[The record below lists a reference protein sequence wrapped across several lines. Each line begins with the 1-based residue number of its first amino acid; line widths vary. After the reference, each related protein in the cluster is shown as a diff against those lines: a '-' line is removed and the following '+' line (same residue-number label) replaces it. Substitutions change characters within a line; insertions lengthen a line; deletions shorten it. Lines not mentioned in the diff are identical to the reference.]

1 MSFVAQDAAGA
12 WGLYR
17 VDTSRRVIRVPT
29 QQEPRQAC
37 VVPDGSKLVYAAAD
51 GTLRLVAAGSAQ
63 ETVLAR
69 ADAKRSYT
77 QPCMAV
83 DGREIYAV
91 EMADGKSLE
100 TEILRF
106 GSAPEPARIARQP
119 GAQHDPFVFQRRWLV
134 YASVGCSDGCE
145 ELLVEIWGRDLL
157 AGKARQ
163 LTLLNALSQGPVT
176 DGRRVVFSSNAS
188 GTHQLWQVG
197 FDGGGIRRLTDG
209 PLSGRTACTLRRRGS
224 FCSVGP
230 GGCDPG
236 PTVGGRRRDHAGCA
250 RLEVL
255 SCVEVLVMNA
265 FRVMGA
271 ALLGLP
277 LLAWSQVSLQRMSE
291 GELAS
296 ARGAHVTYTVRTG
309 RSGDLAL
316 EVLTSDGDLVRRVV
330 SGPTAPGDHQLKWDG
345 KDDTGQPVPDEAY
358 CVRAVLVSEGGRVVD
373 DPCSRTGGRGHLGH
387 SATLSS
393 TGDIAYTLDRPAR
406 VLIRVGVKNGAMLR
420 SLSVWRPRPAGRNLQ
435 RWNGFSMTVVW
446 WICAPTGWRCS

>member
-1 MSFVAQDAAGA
+1 MKDGGRSARRLVAALASMAGLAVGVHAQPESDLPPGLSFVAQDAAGA
-12 WGLYR
+12 WSLYR

-77 QPCMAV
+77 QPCMAA

-106 GSAPEPARIARQP
+106 GSASEPARIARQP

-197 FDGGGIRRLTDG
+197 MDGVGIRRLTDG
-209 PLSGRTACTLRRRGS
+209 PFQAVQPALCGGVVHFVRSAPEGATL
-224 FCSVGP
+224 
-230 GGCDPG
+230 
-236 PTVGGRRRDHAGCA
+236 A
-250 RLEVL
+250 RLSEDGGVTPL
-255 SCVEVLVMNA
+255 SLPGLKS
-265 FRVMGA
+265 FR
-271 ALLGLP
+271 AL
-277 LLAWSQVSLQRMSE
+277 
-291 GELAS
+291 
-296 ARGAHVTYTVRTG
+296 
-309 RSGDLAL
+309 
-316 EVLTSDGDLVRRVV
+316 
-330 SGPTAPGDHQLKWDG
+330 
-345 KDDTGQPVPDEAY
+345 
-358 CVRAVLVSEGGRVVD
+358 
-373 DPCSRTGGRGHLGH
+373 
-387 SATLSS
+387 
-393 TGDIAYTLDRPAR
+393 
-406 VLIRVGVKNGAMLR
+406 
-420 SLSVWRPRPAGRNLQ
+420 
-435 RWNGFSMTVVW
+435 
-446 WICAPTGWRCS
+446 RCL